1 LSFPVEVVACPTR
14 RERDGLAM
22 SSRNVYLT
30 PDERAAAPVVYTALR
45 AGAAT
50 ITAGER
56 DPAAV
61 RGLMAGII
69 EAEPLAELDYA
80 EVVDADSLLVP
91 ETLTG
96 NLRLLAAVRFGRARL
111 IDNVGVTV

>member
-1 LSFPVEVVACPTR
+1 L
-14 RERDGLAM
+14 RELDGLAM

-30 PDERAAAPVVYTALR
+30 PKEREAAPVVYTALR
-45 AGAAT
+45 AGAAA

-56 DPAAV
+56 DPGAV

-69 EAEPLAELDYA
+69 EAEPLARLDYA
-80 EVVDADSLLVP
+80 AVVDADSFLVP
-91 ETLTG
+91 DPLTG

>member
-1 LSFPVEVVACPTR
+1 
-14 RERDGLAM
+14 M

-30 PDERAAAPVVYTALR
+30 PDERAAAPVLYTALR
-45 AGAAT
+45 AGAAA
-50 ITAGER
+50 IGAGER

-61 RGLMAGII
+61 RDLMAGII

-80 EVVDADSLLVP
+80 AVVDADSFTVP
-91 ETLTG
+91 DPLAGT
-96 NLRLLAAVRFGRARL
+96 LRLLAAVRFGRARL